1 MSDGDYLKAS
11 KCYLSVI
18 VITYNHEKYIQKC
31 LDSILMQ
38 EINFDIE
45 IIIGDDFSNDNTPN
59 IIRDYYKKFPDIIR
73 PHIRSHNLGATK
85 NQYKCFLEAKGKYI
99 AILDGDDFWTDRN
112 KLKSQ
117 VNFLDKNSNYI
128 GSSQRYSIVD
138 QDNKIIKT
146 IYKGPGSPESGDYK
160 LDHFLNY
167 IYYGHP
173 GTLVFRNIFLKPK
186 HDYSII
192 YKADR
197 FVGDIT
203 LCMILVCL
211 GIIHVSNDNMTSYRK
226 VIFKDGTS
234 YQSSIKR
241 KSQILK
247 RINFLKKLESY
258 CQLEMNLDIKHRDR
272 SLYYLWWSIL
282 FMLRYPSRYN
292 LSTLKQVFRLTDNKW
307 RLPVYI
313 IMKLPELFFRLLK
326 LAKKKLGFV

>member
-1 MSDGDYLKAS
+1 MIDDDHLKTA

-18 VITYNHEKYIQKC
+18 VIAYNHEKYLEQC

-38 EINFDIE
+38 DINFDIE

-59 IIRDYYKKFPDIIR
+59 IIKAYHKKFPNIIR
-73 PHIRSHNLGATK
+73 PFIRSQNLGATK
-85 NQYKCFLEAKGKYI
+85 NQYSCFLEAKGKYI
-99 AILDGDDFWTDRN
+99 AILDGDDLWTDKN
-112 KLKSQ
+112 KLKTQ
-117 VNFLDKNSNYI
+117 VDFLDKNLKYI
-128 GSSQRYSIVD
+128 GSSQRYSVID

-146 IYKGPGSPESGDYK
+146 IYKGPGSPKSGDYK
-160 LDHFLNY
+160 LEHFLQY

-173 GTLVFRNIFLKPK
+173 GTLVFRNIFLKAK

-203 LCMILVCL
+203 LCLILVCL
-211 GIIHVSNDNMTSYRK
+211 GTIHVSDNIMTSYRK
-226 VIFKDGTS
+226 VVARGGTS
-234 YQSSIKR
+234 YQSSITK

-258 CQLEMNLDIKHRDR
+258 CQLEMNLDIKHKDR

-292 LSTLKQVFRLTDNKW
+292 LSILKQVYRLTDKKY
-307 RLPVYI
+307 RFPAYI
-313 IMKLPELFFRLLK
+313 IMKLPELFFRMLK
-326 LAKKKLGFV
+326 LAKKKFGFV